1 MLSSFVFAAEG
12 EAGWFLKKKFQL
24 LIQKRKVWVSK
35 AEDELL
41 ATGGVFPILVH
52 VAFVRA
58 NEHVVSSRCSGHC
71 CRRHMDRE

>member
-1 MLSSFVFAAEG
+1 M
-12 EAGWFLKKKFQL
+12 
-24 LIQKRKVWVSK
+24 SK
-35 AEDELL
+35 AEDELH